1 MLWQLACGDECA
13 VDAVRGCGCRLWR
26 QTVEQSGLDGAA
38 VGGDPDGACTEWGTG
53 DHLGTAMACV
63 LALLI
68 ILMVLVPPRL
78 LPGGMHVP
86 FRSILRVTQATLD
99 TKENS

>member
-1 MLWQLACGDECA
+1 
-13 VDAVRGCGCRLWR
+13 
-26 QTVEQSGLDGAA
+26 
-38 VGGDPDGACTEWGTG
+38 
-53 DHLGTAMACV
+53 MACV

-68 ILMVLVPPRL
+68 ILMVLVPPRP
-78 LPGGMHVP
+78 LPGWMHVA